1 MTALCVVQARTGSTR
16 FPGKVLAELGG
27 RPMLAFLLERLGRA
41 PVPVVTATTGRGRDD
56 DVAEVATAAGVDV
69 VRGDEDDVLGRFAAV
84 LAAHPAETVVRIT
97 GDCPLTDP
105 ALIRTALEVHRRAGA
120 AYTSNT
126 LVRTFPDGLD
136 VEVVSAA
143 ALLEAHAMARDPVER
158 EHVTPYVYHRPR
170 RYGLA
175 AFTSGELLAA
185 ERWTV
190 DTAEDL
196 ERVREIVG
204 RLGNRFGWRDVLTVA
219 GLRALPEPGAVLVR
233 PGGDDPGRRVWQA
246 TVDERVVGTLI
257 VDVDEGVGRL
267 AADIEV
273 DVADDA
279 VRALQRALLADHQV
293 VTLVV
298 AEGLTTGT
306 LVSTGF
312 EETGAGWAWARG

>member
-1 MTALCVVQARTGSTR
+1 M
-16 FPGKVLAELGG
+16 
-27 RPMLAFLLERLGRA
+27 
-41 PVPVVTATTGRGRDD
+41 
-56 DVAEVATAAGVDV
+56 
-69 VRGDEDDVLGRFAAV
+69 
-84 LAAHPAETVVRIT
+84 
-97 GDCPLTDP
+97 
-105 ALIRTALEVHRRAGA
+105 
-120 AYTSNT
+120 
-126 LVRTFPDGLD
+126 
-136 VEVVSAA
+136 
-143 ALLEAHAMARDPVER
+143 
-158 EHVTPYVYHRPR
+158 
-170 RYGLA
+170 
-175 AFTSGELLAA
+175 
-185 ERWTV
+185 
-190 DTAEDL
+190 
-196 ERVREIVG
+196 REIVG